1 MLDDPLDSVSDRS
14 VGSTI
19 LSDGMRM
26 SSKPNEGLTVKMNL
40 SRAGEGESVRT
51 PGGESALAT
60 GAGCDVA
67 TGEEE
72 GLSGVATGEEG
83 GLSGVAIGVGLLEDD
98 SRAGVGCGVGVASG
112 FSRESFF

>member
-67 TGEEE
+67 TGEE
-72 GLSGVATGEEG
+72 G
-83 GLSGVAIGVGLLEDD
+83 GLSGVAIGVGFLEDD

-112 FSRESFF
+112 FSRESFL